1 MNRPG
6 YKPLPA
12 AFDSNIENVLFLK
25 AVDDFKALLIRRK
38 ASEDD
43 IFASA
48 TAIFNQYIDAQSP
61 MEVNLPAR
69 ISKIYRKPEGF
80 DESRRSEVLN
90 ENYFD
95 EASASITKL
104 LHDDSLP
111 RFKRAHR
118 DVWARFVASQN
129 EVKLMSNIKVMGSS
143 IPLKGGSMG
152 TLKRIGLSVT
162 IDRAV
167 IVE

>member
-1 MNRPG
+1 MNRHSDIG
-6 YKPLPA
+6 LFVLMNSKHIHSWPLSA
-12 AFDSNIENVLFLK
+12 ENILFLK
-25 AVDDFKALLIRRK
+25 AVADFKALFRRK

-118 DVWARFVASQN
+118 DVWDSFVASQN
-129 EVKLMSNIKVMGSS
+129 EVKLMSNIKVVGSS
-143 IPLKGGSMG
+143 MSNNEGSMG
-152 TLKRIGLSVT
+152 HSQASWFIS
-162 IDRAV
+162 DD
-167 IVE
+167 